1 MNMMNW
7 SMSVRHSIAEARRN
21 LPSLVREAVRGKEVK
36 LTRRGQPLAMLIGR
50 RLYERFSSKGRG
62 FAESYQDYSSAF
74 DLVELGLDPD
84 DVFGSVREE
93 TPGRDVRL

>member
-1 MNMMNW
+1 
-7 SMSVRHSIAEARRN
+7 MSVRHSIAEVRRN
-21 LPSLVREAVRGKEVK
+21 LPSLVREAERGKAVE
-36 LTRRGQPLAMLIGR
+36 LTRRGQPVAMLIGR
-50 RLYERFSSKGRG
+50 RLYERLCSKGRG
-62 FAESYQDYSSAF
+62 FAESYRDFSSDF